1 MIIFPL
7 FFVAKNHPGLSRR
20 GGRKITLRRRRKDN
34 SSGSQIFSL
43 VIRLQG
49 EKREEGEMRDAGT
62 KMKPGPNPSLSLLLS
77 LGGEGAEP
85 WEGRKRRM
93 LACDQGGGE
102 GGPSPGSVDG
112 PSSCSW
118 PQFPN

>member
-77 LGGEGAEP
+77 LGG
-85 WEGRKRRM
+85 GR
-93 LACDQGGGE
+93 G
-102 GGPSPGSVDG
+102 
-112 PSSCSW
+112 
-118 PQFPN
+118 